1 MTITATLAMRRREM
15 WGHDRRRGMRGDP
28 ILLRL
33 TLVIS
38 LFLLTALEAR
48 AQNNVVQAQVRSVT
62 GVARMYI
69 SHQSGALALRRNYLP
84 EPGNIIETGLNG
96 RVVISLSDG
105 GMITVLPNSRVV
117 LNNFLVAHS
126 ARELLDIMVGRV
138 LVKIRHT
145 GGKPNPYRLNS
156 PAASIAVRGT
166 EFIVDVLLSGE
177 TLVVVREGQVEVWP
191 RNNPGNKRLVT
202 PGGRVI
208 VRPGGD
214 IGSTFPGPRR
224 SFVSM
229 SQDGPAFF
237 SAFPDR
243 HLDCLENPAYAAD
256 FKDAEG
262 RLSLLPSVSAPYRSD
277 LKGNATSKDPPRF
290 DYSIFPQLT
299 FFTPIPGSRLVIGGG
314 VSALRTRL
322 EELVDFQFPEYKVY
336 DHEMSKSSASNVS
349 FIAAYSFGAEDKMSA
364 GIGIDRSSGDEVF
377 SGDSNSKA
385 NTPVYASNGRYFERL
400 NSRFART
407 RVTLGLARRF
417 SEGKKLGLYYRQGFS
432 SSDQEGRR
440 EEEYQ
445 ISAPASNYNYSRS
458 YFASGKANTSTISY
472 ELGARF
478 RAPLTRRLFYGI
490 EGSYLYERIYSQ
502 VETPGQ
508 PMDYGRYLA
517 RRARLGG
524 GVGFALTSR
533 ILLNFDV
540 AGGLYN
546 DVRPVNIVQSPWLYT
561 SGESSLAISSVLS
574 RASRGGFVSA
584 HAAAQATVWRNLF
597 LSTSS
602 LMTVNRNSYGY
613 SYSPFKDSY
622 KLRNYLSN
630 VGLGWKVKPNFVA
643 EYLFSVDPDERFP
656 SHSLRLR
663 YTFNLGGAG
672 EK

>member
-1 MTITATLAMRRREM
+1 M
-15 WGHDRRRGMRGDP
+15 
-28 ILLRL
+28 
-33 TLVIS
+33 LV
-38 LFLLTALEAR
+38 
-48 AQNNVVQAQVRSVT
+48 
-62 GVARMYI
+62 
-69 SHQSGALALRRNYLP
+69 
-84 EPGNIIETGLNG
+84 PGNIIETGRNG

-105 GMITVLPNSRVV
+105 GQITVLPNSKVI
-117 LNNFLVAHS
+117 LKDFLVAHS
-126 ARELLDIMVGRV
+126 ARELLEILMGRV
-138 LVKIRHT
+138 LVKIHHV

-166 EFIVDVLLSGE
+166 EFIVDVLPSGE
-177 TLVVVREGQVEVWP
+177 TLVLVREGQVEVWP

-224 SFVSM
+224 SSVSM
-229 SQDGPAFF
+229 SQDGPTFF

-243 HLDCLENPAYAAD
+243 HLDSLENPAYAAD

-277 LKGNATSKDPPRF
+277 LKGNATSKDPPLF
-290 DYSIFPQLT
+290 DYSILPQLT

-322 EELVDFQFPEYKVY
+322 EELVDFQFPQYRVY
-336 DHEMSKSSASNVS
+336 DHEVSKSTASNIS
-349 FIAAYSFGAEDKMSA
+349 FIAAYSFGAEGKMSA

-377 SGDSNSKA
+377 EGDSNS
-385 NTPVYASNGRYFERL
+385 NSDTPTYAYNSRYFERFK
-400 NSRFART
+400 SRFART

-440 EEEYQ
+440 ENEFQ
-445 ISAPASNYNYSRS
+445 LSAPDSNYNNSHS

-478 RAPLTRRLFYGI
+478 RAPLTRRLFYGV
-490 EGSYLYERIYSQ
+490 EGSYLYERIYSR
-502 VETPGQ
+502 VEIPGRSS
-508 PMDYGRYLA
+508 DYGRYLA

-533 ILLNFDV
+533 ILFNFDV

-546 DVRPVNIVQSPWLYT
+546 DVRPINIVPSPWFYS
-561 SGESSLAISSVLS
+561 SGESSFAISSGLS
-574 RASRGGFVSA
+574 RASRGRFVSA

-597 LSTSS
+597 LSTST

-613 SYSPFKDSY
+613 SYGTFIESY
-622 KLRNYLSN
+622 KLTNWLSN

-643 EYLFSVDPDERFP
+643 EYLLSVDPNERFP

-663 YTFNLGGAG
+663 YTFNLGNTG

>member
-1 MTITATLAMRRREM
+1 LPAAT
-15 WGHDRRRGMRGDP
+15 G
-28 ILLRL
+28 
-33 TLVIS
+33 
-38 LFLLTALEAR
+38 AR
-48 AQNNVVQAQVRSVT
+48 AQDGLVRAGVRSVT
-62 GVARMYI
+62 GIARIYPGP
-69 SHQSGALALRRNYLP
+69 QSNAFIPKRNDRL
-84 EPGNIIETGLNG
+84 EPGNIIETGQNG

-105 GMITVLPNSRVV
+105 GQITVLPNSRVI
-117 LNNFLVAHS
+117 LKDFLVAHS
-126 ARELLDIMVGRV
+126 ARELLEIIFGRV
-138 LVKIRHT
+138 LVKIHHV

-166 EFIVDVLLSGE
+166 EFIVDVLPGGE
-177 TLVVVREGQVEVWP
+177 TLVFVREGQVEVWP
-191 RNNPGNKRLVT
+191 RNNPGNRRLVN

-224 SFVSM
+224 SLVGM

-262 RLSLLPSVSAPYRSD
+262 RLSLLPSVSAPYRSY
-277 LKGNATSKDPPRF
+277 LKGNATSKDPPLL

-299 FFTPIPGSRLVIGGG
+299 FFTPIPGSRIVIGGS

-322 EELVDFQFPEYKVY
+322 EELVDFQFPEYKFY
-336 DHEMSKSSASNVS
+336 DREVSKSSASNIS
-349 FIAAYSFGAEDKMSA
+349 LIAAYSFGAEGKMSA

-377 SGDSNSKA
+377 SGDSNS
-385 NTPVYASNGRYFERL
+385 NSDTPIYTSSSRYFERL

-445 ISAPASNYNYSRS
+445 LSAPGSNYNYSHS

-490 EGSYLYERIYSQ
+490 EGSYLYERIYSR

-508 PMDYGRYLA
+508 PSDYGRYLA

-546 DVRPVNIVQSPWLYT
+546 DVRPINIVQSPWLYS
-561 SGESSLAISSVLS
+561 SGESSFAISSVLS
-574 RASRGGFVSA
+574 RASRGRFVST

-597 LSTSS
+597 LSTST

-613 SYSPFKDSY
+613 SYGSYMDSY
-622 KLRNYLSN
+622 KLRNWLAN
-630 VGLGWKVKPNFVA
+630 AGLGWRVKPNFVA
-643 EYLFSVDPDERFP
+643 EYLLSVDPNERFP

-663 YTFNLGGAG
+663 YTFNLGSTG

>member
-1 MTITATLAMRRREM
+1 VQ
-15 WGHDRRRGMRGDP
+15 GHP
-28 ILLRL
+28 ILFLLRL

-38 LFLLTALEAR
+38 LFLLAATDTQ
-48 AQNNVVQAQVRSVT
+48 AQNDVVRTSVRSVT
-62 GVARMYI
+62 GIAWVSAVNR
-69 SHQSGALALRRNYLP
+69 SGPFHPKKNDQL
-84 EPGNIIETGLNG
+84 EPGNTIETGYNG
-96 RVVISLSDG
+96 RVVIALTDG
-105 GMITVLPNSRVV
+105 GQITVLPYSKVILKHFPV
-117 LNNFLVAHS
+117 TYS
-126 ARELLDIMVGRV
+126 PRELLEILMGRV
-138 LVKIRHT
+138 LVKIHHV

-166 EFIVDVLLSGE
+166 EFIVDVLPSGE
-177 TLVVVREGQVEVWP
+177 TLVLVREGQVEVWP

-214 IGSTFPGPRR
+214 ISSTFPGPRR

-277 LKGNATSKDPPRF
+277 LKGNATSKDPPSF

-314 VSALRTRL
+314 VSVLRTRL
-322 EELVDFQFPEYKVY
+322 EELVDFQFPENKLY
-336 DHEMSKSSASNVS
+336 DHEVSKLNASNLS
-349 FIAAYSFGAEDKMSA
+349 LIAAYSFGTEGKMSA

-377 SGDSNSKA
+377 SGDSNSNS
-385 NTPVYASNGRYFERL
+385 NTPVYAYNSRYFERL

-407 RVTLGLARRF
+407 RVTLGFARRF

-440 EEEYQ
+440 EAEYQ
-445 ISAPASNYNYSRS
+445 SSGSDSIFNHSYS
-458 YFASGKANTSTISY
+458 YFAPGKANTSTVSY

-508 PMDYGRYLA
+508 PIDYGRYLA

-546 DVRPVNIVQSPWLYT
+546 DVRPINIVQSPWLYT
-561 SGESSLAISSVLS
+561 SGDSSLAISSVLS

-622 KLRNYLSN
+622 KLRNYLYN

-643 EYLFSVDPDERFP
+643 EYLLSVDPDERFP

-663 YTFNLGGAG
+663 YTFNLGGAV

>member
-1 MTITATLAMRRREM
+1 MQ
-15 WGHDRRRGMRGDP
+15 GHP
-28 ILLRL
+28 ILLLLRL
-33 TLVIS
+33 TPVIS
-38 LFLLTALEAR
+38 LFLFIAPET
-48 AQNNVVQAQVRSVT
+48 QAQSDFVRANVRSVT
-62 GVARMYI
+62 GIARIYAGP
-69 SHQSGALALRRNYLP
+69 QAGAFIPKRNDPL
-84 EPGNIIETGLNG
+84 EPGNRIETGQNS

-105 GMITVLPNSRVV
+105 GQITVLPNSKVV
-117 LNNFLVAHS
+117 LKNFLVAPS
-126 ARELLDIMVGRV
+126 ARELPDILVGRV
-138 LVKIRHT
+138 LVKIHHA

-166 EFIVDVLLSGE
+166 EFMVDVLPGGE
-177 TLVVVREGQVEVWP
+177 TLVIVREGLVEVWP
-191 RNNPGNKRLVT
+191 RNNPDNKRLVT
-202 PGGRVI
+202 AGGSVI
-208 VRPGGD
+208 VRPGGN
-214 IGSTFPGPRR
+214 ISSTFPGPRR
-224 SFVSM
+224 YFVSM
-229 SQDGPAFF
+229 SQDAPAFF

-243 HLDCLENPAYAAD
+243 HLDSLENPAYAVD

-277 LKGNATSKDPPRF
+277 LKGNSTSKDLPRL
-290 DYSIFPQLT
+290 DYSILPQLT

-322 EELVDFQFPEYKVY
+322 GELVDFQVPEYKLY
-336 DHEMSKSSASNVS
+336 DREESKLNASDVS
-349 FIAAYSFGAEDKMSA
+349 FIAAYSFGAEGKMSA

-377 SGDSNSKA
+377 SGDSNSNS
-385 NTPVYASNGRYFERL
+385 NTSVYAYNSRYFERL

-407 RVTLGLARRF
+407 GVTLGLARRF
-417 SEGKKLGLYYRQGFS
+417 SEGKKFGLYYRQGFS

-440 EEEYQ
+440 EAEYQ
-445 ISAPASNYNYSRS
+445 SSSPDSIYNYGYS
-458 YFASGKANTSTISY
+458 YFAPGKANTSTISY

-478 RAPLTRRLFYGI
+478 RAPLMRRLFYGI

-508 PMDYGRYLA
+508 PSDYGRYLA

-524 GVGFALTSR
+524 GVGFAPTSR

-584 HAAAQATVWRNLF
+584 HAAAQATVWWNLF

-613 SYSPFKDSY
+613 NYSPFKDSY
-622 KLRNYLSN
+622 KFRNYLSN
-630 VGLGWKVKPNFVA
+630 AGLGWKVKPNFVA
-643 EYLFSVDPDERFP
+643 EYLLSVDPDERFP